1 MICHRG
7 VVCRSRRGLTSA
19 VETARHEQREAVD
32 AADLDR
38 AAVAIERAETAI
50 SDLDPDSTGPLLT
63 YATGEW
69 AE

>member
-1 MICHRG
+1 MPQSVEG
-7 VVCRSRRGLTSA
+7 TSA

-38 AAVAIERAETAI
+38 AAVAIERAEKAI
-50 SDLDPDSTGPLLT
+50 SDLDADSTGPLLT
-63 YATGEW
+63 YAIGEW